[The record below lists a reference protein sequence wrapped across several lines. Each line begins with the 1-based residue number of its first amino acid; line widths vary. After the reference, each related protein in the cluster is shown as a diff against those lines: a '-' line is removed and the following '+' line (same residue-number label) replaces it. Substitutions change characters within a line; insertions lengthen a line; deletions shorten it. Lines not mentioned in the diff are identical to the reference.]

1 MRPPPLAL
9 SLLRTSSRRPGAS
22 SDWRL
27 FLVVLGRL
35 VGGFGSS
42 GLRSVSVGLFLLF
55 TSVCMSWRRLG
66 VASERRPFLVVLGR
80 LAHGSGSPRRRSAS
94 VVLLLLLTTACAPVH
109 GPARPLSPIGA
120 YDIAPTPRERV
131 RDGGTLRLAT
141 TEFPTQWNYWHLGG
155 ADLDTARILGA
166 LMPWLFRSDQRGRVA
181 ADPSYLVRAEVT
193 RRKPRQV
200 VTYDLNPKARWSDGT
215 PLGYRD
221 FRALWRACRGRDGA
235 YQITTSTGYDRI
247 RQVARGVNDRQVVVT
262 FDRPF
267 GEWRSLFSPL
277 YPAETIGDPSAWD
290 RAWSDRLPVTAG
302 PFRPEGIDHTA
313 QAITIVRDT
322 RWWGPRARLDRV
334 VFRYLARDAM
344 PGAFASGEIDA
355 FDAGADAAAYR
366 RARQVPGTGVRRAAG
381 PDFSQLTFN
390 GAAPALAD
398 ANVRRAVAMAIDRRA
413 LARSALAGLDWPVRL
428 LNDHAFVNTQ
438 EGYQDN
444 TGDLGTYD
452 PAAAG
457 RLLDQAGRRTR
468 GPTRLTNGRPLTLRY
483 VYPASAATGRQSGE
497 LIQVMLGR
505 VGVRVE
511 LRPVPDSDFFDRYL
525 IPGAYD
531 LAPFSWIGGPFP
543 ISNLGPIYGRPH
555 GNDVRQNVARIG
567 SAPIDT
573 LLDRATEELNP
584 AKARRYANEAD
595 RLIWNEVHSVT
606 LYQRPQIVPTRQ
618 SLVNWGAF
626 GLSTPAWP
634 DVGFRR

>member
-1 MRPPPLAL
+1 
-9 SLLRTSSRRPGAS
+9 
-22 SDWRL
+22 
-27 FLVVLGRL
+27 LVV
-35 VGGFGSS
+35 VGG
-42 GLRSVSVGLFLLF
+42 
-55 TSVCMSWRRLG
+55 W
-66 VASERRPFLVVLGR
+66 AAGR
-80 LAHGSGSPRRRSAS
+80 
-94 VVLLLLLTTACAPVH
+94 
-109 GPARPLSPIGA
+109 GPAHPGSPIGA
-120 YDIAPTPRERV
+120 YDIAPTPRSGV

-141 TEFPTQWNYWHLGG
+141 TEFPIQWNYWHLGG

-166 LMPWLFRSDQRGRVA
+166 LMPWLFRSDQHGRVT

-193 RRKPRQV
+193 RRRPRQV
-200 VTYDLNPKARWSDGT
+200 VTYDLNPRARWSDGT

-221 FRALWRACRGRDGA
+221 FRALWRACRGRDSA

-247 RQVARGVNDRQVVVT
+247 RRVVRGTNDRQVVVT

-277 YPAETIGDPSAWD
+277 YPAKTISDPSAWD
-290 RAWSDRLPVTAG
+290 RAWSDRIPVTAG
-302 PFRPEGIDHTA
+302 PFRPESIDHTA
-313 QAITIVRDT
+313 QAITLVRDGH
-322 RWWGPRARLDRV
+322 WWGPRARLDRV

-366 RARQVPGTGVRRAAG
+366 RARRVSGAVVRRAAG

-390 GAAPALAD
+390 GTSPALAD
-398 ANVRRAVAMAIDRRA
+398 VNVRRAVATAIDRRA

-444 TGDLGTYD
+444 AHDLGAYD
-452 PAAAG
+452 PVGAG
-457 RLLDQAGRRTR
+457 RLLDRAGWRAR
-468 GPTRLTNGRPLTLRY
+468 GRSRLKNGRPLRLRY
-483 VYPASAATGRQSGE
+483 VYPASAVAGRQSGE

-505 VGVRVE
+505 VGVRLE

-543 ISNLGPIYGRPH
+543 ISNLRPIYGRPR
-555 GNDVRQNVARIG
+555 GNDVRQNVARVG
-567 SAPIDT
+567 SASLDT
-573 LLDRATEELNP
+573 LLDRATGELNP

-595 RLIWNEVHSVT
+595 RLIWDEVHSVT
-606 LYQRPQIVPTRQ
+606 LYQRPQIIPVRRT
-618 SLVNWGAF
+618 LVNWGAF
-626 GLSTPAWP
+626 GLSTPVWT

>member
-1 MRPPPLAL
+1 M
-9 SLLRTSSRRPGAS
+9 SR
-22 SDWRL
+22 
-27 FLVVLGRL
+27 
-35 VGGFGSS
+35 
-42 GLRSVSVGLFLLF
+42 
-55 TSVCMSWRRLG
+55 
-66 VASERRPFLVVLGR
+66 
-80 LAHGSGSPRRRSAS
+80 
-94 VVLLLLLTTACAPVH
+94 
-109 GPARPLSPIGA
+109 IGA
-120 YDIAPTPRERV
+120 YDIAPMPRERV

-166 LMPWLFRSDQRGRVA
+166 LMPWLFRSDQRGRVT

-193 RRKPRQV
+193 RKRPRQV
-200 VTYDLNPKARWSDGT
+200 VTYDLNPMARWSDGT

-221 FRALWRACRGRDGA
+221 FLALWRACRGSDRA

-247 RQVARGVNDRQVVVT
+247 RQVTRGANDRQVVVT

-277 YPAETIGDPSAWD
+277 YPARTISDPSAWD
-290 RAWSDRLPVTAG
+290 HAWSGHIPVTAG
-302 PFRPEGIDHTA
+302 PFRPESIDRTA
-313 QAITIVRDT
+313 QAVTIVRDAH
-322 RWWGPRARLDRV
+322 WWGPRARLDRV

-355 FDAGADAAAYR
+355 FDAGTDAAAYR
-366 RARQVPGTGVRRAAG
+366 RARQVPGAVVRRAAG

-390 GAAPALAD
+390 GATPALAD
-398 ANVRRAVAMAIDRRA
+398 VNVRRAVAMAIDRRA
-413 LARSALAGLDWPVRL
+413 LARSALAGLDWPVLL

-438 EGYQDN
+438 EGYRDN
-444 TGDLGTYD
+444 AGDLDTYD
-452 PAAAG
+452 PVGAG
-457 RLLDQAGRRTR
+457 RLLDRAGWRTR
-468 GPTRLTNGRPLTLRY
+468 GRSRLKDGRPLTLRY

-497 LIQVMLGR
+497 LIQVMLRR
-505 VGVRVE
+505 VGVRLE

-543 ISNLGPIYGRPH
+543 ISNLRPIYGRPR
-555 GNDVRQNVARIG
+555 GNDVRQNVARVG
-567 SAPIDT
+567 SASLDA

-595 RLIWNEVHSVT
+595 RLIWGEVHSVT
-606 LYQRPQIVPTRQ
+606 LYQRPQIVPARRT
-618 SLVNWGAF
+618 LVNWGAF
-626 GLSTPAWP
+626 GLYTPAWP